1 MYINNYALNLT
12 TEESVNI
19 ETDFGKATLTK
30 IKIGSLKLKSGN
42 IIATDPILLYDDQPF
57 NVKVKPGEYPVYV
70 YVANFEN
77 DEKRTALSKIELST
91 EKPVKWVMALYEG
104 ESSNNLKNDEFL
116 GFDVENGICA
126 YMDESI
132 MEELD
137 MLFEDDLDEYED
149 LISSSVKFSKKTF
162 TYRNIP
168 YGKKDCNIIAFT
180 AGWKDGTF
188 PSYFGYDK
196 NNKPCCLVTDFM
208 VLE

>member
-12 TEESVNI
+12 TEEVVNI

-30 IKIGSLKLKSGN
+30 VNIGSLKLKSGN

-57 NVKVKPGEYPVYV
+57 NVKVKTGEYPVFA
-70 YVANFEN
+70 YVADFEN
-77 DEKRTALSKIELST
+77 GEKRTALSKIELSK

-116 GFDVENGICA
+116 GFDVENGICS
-126 YMDESI
+126 YMDESV

-137 MLFEDDLDEYED
+137 MLFEDDLDEYEN

-162 TYRNIP
+162 TYKNIP
-168 YGKKDCNIIAFT
+168 YGKSGCNIITFS

>member
-12 TEESVNI
+12 TEETVNI

-30 IKIGSLKLKSGN
+30 IYIGSLKLKSGN

-57 NVKVKPGEYPVYV
+57 NVKVKPAEYPVCAYI
-70 YVANFEN
+70 ADFEN
-77 DEKRTALSKIELST
+77 GDKKTALSKIELSK
-91 EKPVKWVMALYEG
+91 EKPIKWIMALYEG
-104 ESSNNLKNDEFL
+104 ENSNNLKNDEFL

-126 YMDESI
+126 YMDECV

-137 MLFEDDLDEYED
+137 MLFEDDLDKYEEKVM
-149 LISSSVKFSKKTF
+149 SSVKFSKKTF
-162 TYRNIP
+162 TYKNIP
-168 YGKKDCNIIAFT
+168 YGKKDCNIIAFS

-196 NNKPCCLVTDFM
+196 NNKICCLVTDFM

>member
-12 TEESVNI
+12 TEDVVNI

-30 IKIGSLKLKSGN
+30 INIGSLKLKSGN

-57 NVKVKPGEYPVYV
+57 NIKVKPGEYSVFA
-70 YVANFEN
+70 YVADFEN
-77 DEKRTALSKIELST
+77 GDKKVALSKIEISK
-91 EKPVKWVMALYEG
+91 EAPIKWVMALYEG
-104 ESSNNLKNDEFL
+104 ENSNNLKNDEFL
-116 GFDVENGICA
+116 GFDVENGICS
-126 YMDESI
+126 YMDERV

-137 MLFEDDLDEYED
+137 MLFEEDLEEYEEM
-149 LISSSVKFSKKTF
+149 ISKSVKFNKKEF
-162 TYRNIP
+162 THKNIP
-168 YGKKDCNIIAFT
+168 YGKNGCNIIAFT

>member
-70 YVANFEN
+70 YVADFEN

-149 LISSSVKFSKKTF
+149 LISSSVKYSKKTF

>member
-19 ETDFGKATLTK
+19 ETDFGKAKLTK

-57 NVKVKPGEYPVYV
+57 HVKVKPGEYNVYV
-70 YVANFEN
+70 YVADFEN

-137 MLFEDDLDEYED
+137 MLFEDDLGEYED
-149 LISSSVKFSKKTF
+149 LISSSIKFSKRTF
-162 TYRNIP
+162 NHKDIP
-168 YGKKDCNIIAFT
+168 YGKKGCNIIAFS

>member
-70 YVANFEN
+70 YVADFEN

>member
-12 TEESVNI
+12 AEESVNI
-19 ETDFGKATLTK
+19 ETDFGKATLSK

-70 YVANFEN
+70 YVADFEN

-162 TYRNIP
+162 TYKNIP
-168 YGKKDCNIIAFT
+168 YGKKGCNIIAFS